1 MGSNPIGAWNLL
13 LSYPCV
19 ALDGKLQVA
28 FFLPLCMIKL
38 QRIYYYH
45 ETFPC
50 LLVEHFQLGLLTWK
64 DDVTKWFIGT
74 RVKLPISWSN
84 LTFLGRTGIK
94 NVTVNWTYYPT

>member
-28 FFLPLCMIKL
+28 FFFTTLYKK

-45 ETFPC
+45 ETFPY
-50 LLVEHFQLGLLTWK
+50 LLVERFQLGLLTWK
-64 DDVTKWFIGT
+64 DDVKKMVYW
-74 RVKLPISWSN
+74 
-84 LTFLGRTGIK
+84 
-94 NVTVNWTYYPT
+94 Y